1 MDHTIDSDL
10 AALEGIRVFFGHQS
24 VGENILD
31 GVRDLTRPSTHRQW
45 PILAYGE
52 PPPSSG
58 GYLLHARVGRN
69 EHPLTKCDEFR
80 RILDEGL
87 AGAVDIALLK
97 FCYIDI
103 DERTD
108 VDRLAASY
116 RSLLADL
123 SQRHPAVAFVPVTA
137 PLRHSPKGAGIWLRE
152 RLGRP
157 NRSKLANA
165 KRHRFNEHLRREYQG
180 GPLFDLAASQ
190 ATRPDGRRESFTLG
204 GQQCDNLVGAFTDD
218 GGHLNERGRQVAA
231 ADLIRSLAAAARSKT
246 GPTTVVNPT

>member
-1 MDHTIDSDL
+1 MDHTIDSALGAL
-10 AALEGIRVFFGHQS
+10 AGIRVFFGHQS

-31 GVRDLTRPSTHRQW
+31 GVRDLTRPAAHEW
-45 PILAYGE
+45 PIVLHGE
-52 PPPSSG
+52 PPPPSG

-87 AGAVDIALLK
+87 RGAVDIALLK

-108 VDRLAASY
+108 VDALAASY
-116 RSLLADL
+116 QSLLEDL
-123 SQRHPAVAFVPVTA
+123 GRRHPSVAFVPVTA
-137 PLRHSPKGAGIWLRE
+137 PLRHSPKGAGVWLRE

-165 KRHRFNEHLRREYQG
+165 KRHRFNEHLRRAWQDA
-180 GPLFDLAASQ
+180 PLFDLAASE
-190 ATRPDGRRESFTLG
+190 ATRPDGRRESFTAG
-204 GQQCDNLVGAFTDD
+204 GQRYDNMVGAYTDD
-218 GGHLNERGRQVAA
+218 GGHLNEVGRRVAA
-231 ADLIRSLAAAARSKT
+231 THLIQSLAAAARSRAGRT
-246 GPTTVVNPT
+246 PAVSRT